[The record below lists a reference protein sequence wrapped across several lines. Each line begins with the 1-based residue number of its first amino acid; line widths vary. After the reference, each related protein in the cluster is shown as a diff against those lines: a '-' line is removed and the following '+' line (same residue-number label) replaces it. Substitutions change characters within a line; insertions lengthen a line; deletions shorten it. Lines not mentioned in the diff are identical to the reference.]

1 MLSFLNSS
9 MVLSDADI
17 VCMKVLVFKNG
28 RGYARV
34 YPMKHPLPRKRTHG
48 ESFNSAI
55 DVVERVLQRD

>member
-1 MLSFLNSS
+1 